1 MMTFASQDDRPP
13 LELDLFSVYPPE
25 NPEPGWYRH
34 PRRLHTFAAAANRF
48 PYTADISPE
57 SLVAFGSH
65 KFVSLW
71 NLPDENI
78 HATLPG
84 HEGVVT
90 CLRFREANACF
101 VSGDDKGVLRCWEK
115 IWISGNTKRSHFELP
130 DVNLPVSPFPSGLQT
145 KDTSACEANIL
156 HDLLRRLPRHW
167 LVGLNC
173 KGLDCGSQRWC
184 RHANRIFVA
193 TPVC

>member
-1 MMTFASQDDRPP
+1 MVQASAT
-13 LELDLFSVYPPE
+13 VAYV
-25 NPEPGWYRH
+25 
-34 PRRLHTFAAAANRF
+34 AAAANRF

-65 KFVSLW
+65 KSVSLW
-71 NLPDENI
+71 NLPDERI

-90 CLRFREANACF
+90 CLRFVSKGLF
-101 VSGDDKGVLRCWEK
+101 VSGDDNGVLRCWEK
-115 IWISGNTKRSHFELP
+115 SGSQVTRTNIDLNLHNISSFILPFLVARKTKNTGAR
-130 DVNLPVSPFPSGLQT
+130 
-145 KDTSACEANIL
+145 EADIL
-156 HDLLRRLPRHW
+156 HGLPRRLPHHR
-167 LVGLNC
+167 LIRLDC

-184 RHANRIFVA
+184 RHANRIFFT